1 MSVWEREYGS
11 TTRGHIVTL
20 LRGGKRSV
28 DELAAELGL
37 TDNAVR
43 AHLVILQREQLV
55 VAVGV
60 RRAGGVGKPAS
71 IYAIAPGAQ
80 PLFSRAY
87 SPLLAALLAELR
99 AHKTPDA
106 MRRLLQ
112 RVGHRMAP
120 PEPAHGTLEARV
132 RAGAELLNEL
142 GGSTNVTREGGEFV
156 GPRPGMPAL
165 GGSRGVSRNVPR
177 RGAGAHRND
186 GHARRRVVRSRRA
199 PKLPLPRARAA
210 MIRGD
215 ITRRSVHPA
224 GEV

>member
-1 MSVWEREYGS
+1 MMHLCPIEGGRDTGDIMSVWEREYGS

-60 RRAGGVGKPAS
+60 RRDGGVGKPAS
-71 IYAIAPGAQ
+71 MYSIAPGAQ

-87 SPLLAALLAELR
+87 SPLLVALLAELR

-106 MRRLLQ
+106 MKRLLQ
-112 RVGHRMAP
+112 RAGHRMAP

-132 RAGAELLNEL
+132 RAGSALLNEL
-142 GGSTNVTREGGEFV
+142 GGSTD
-156 GPRPGMPAL
+156 
-165 GGSRGVSRNVPR
+165 VSREAGGFVI
-177 RGAGAHRND
+177 RGQGCPLSEAVEACPETCRAVEQVLTEVTGT
-186 GHARRRVVRSRRA
+186 RVVESCDRDG
-199 PKLPLPRARAA
+199 PPNCHFQVPLQR
-210 MIRGD
+210 
-215 ITRRSVHPA
+215 
-224 GEV
+224 

>member
-142 GGSTNVTREGGEFV
+142 GGSTDVTREGGEFV
-156 GPRPGMPAL
+156 I
-165 GGSRGVSRNVPR
+165 RGQGCPLSEAVEVCPETCRAVEQVLTEMT
-177 RGAGAHRND
+177 GT
-186 GHARRRVVRSRRA
+186 RVVESCDRDGPPNCHFRVPEQR
-199 PKLPLPRARAA
+199 
-210 MIRGD
+210 
-215 ITRRSVHPA
+215 
-224 GEV
+224 

>member
-20 LRGGKRSV
+20 LRGGHRSV

-55 VAVGV
+55 EAVGV
-60 RRAGGVGKPAS
+60 RRGGGAGKPATV
-71 IYAIAPGAQ
+71 YAIAPGAQ

-99 AHKTPDA
+99 AHKTPEA
-106 MRRLLQ
+106 MKRLLQ

-120 PEPAHGTLEARV
+120 PAPARGTLDARV
-132 RAGAELLNEL
+132 RAGSNLLNEL
-142 GGSTNVTREGGEFV
+142 GGSTDVTREGDDLV
-156 GPRPGMPAL
+156 I
-165 GGSRGVSRNVPR
+165 RGHGCPLSEAVEACPETCRAVEQVLNEVT
-177 RGAGAHRND
+177 GT
-186 GHARRRVVRSRRA
+186 RVVESCDRSGPPNCHFRV
-199 PKLPLPRARAA
+199 P
-210 MIRGD
+210 
-215 ITRRSVHPA
+215 TT
-224 GEV
+224 E